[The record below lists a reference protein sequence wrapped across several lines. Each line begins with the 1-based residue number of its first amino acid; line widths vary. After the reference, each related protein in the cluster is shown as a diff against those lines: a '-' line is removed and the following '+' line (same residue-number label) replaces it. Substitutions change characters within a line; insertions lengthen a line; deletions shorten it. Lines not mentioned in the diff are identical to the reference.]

1 MAAAISSAP
10 DHVIVVASNGHP
22 APQEI
27 LVAMEER
34 MHKTTERIQ
43 SHVAMMQTRIH
54 RFPRGLRGIGG
65 EDDRYI
71 APSVVAIGP
80 YHHGLPHLQDMEEVK
95 HAAAHRFCGDA
106 ELQPKE
112 VYERILSLAGD
123 ARHCYATDDAA
134 VARLSDAEL
143 AAMMFLDG
151 CFLLQYMAHS
161 DDAMFAGCN
170 MSSGQAI
177 LKDMMMLENQVPW
190 MVLDALTEF
199 LPVDVRHQFVADIG
213 DKFFPKEKDPGWMA
227 WFQMSLMKCRRRRHV
242 PAPAERGGGE
252 ESLGQCQS
260 QCQSTISY
268 RPAHLLGLLRFC
280 QLQSMPG
287 EVRSYQAGSSSLLS
301 SSAVE
306 LAQIGV
312 KLTASTAEW
321 LGDMSLRKRLVLGEL
336 SLSPLFLNDVTACWL
351 VNMAALEACAAWDLD
366 GFVVSSYLSVVA
378 LLMDRKEDVHEL
390 RSKGVLR
397 SLFSNTQTL
406 AFFKDLGRHLRLG
419 GRYIVVLEQ
428 IEAYKRNRPVRI
440 AAHRFLYKNYR
451 IIATVLSVAGVVIGI
466 FKALLA
472 LKAHD
477 KTM

>member
-1 MAAAISSAP
+1 MDAASSAAP
-10 DHVIVVASNGHP
+10 DHVIVVTANSHP

-43 SHVAMMQTRIH
+43 SHVAMMQTRIQ

-106 ELQPKE
+106 KRPAKE
-112 VYERILSLAGD
+112 VYERVLSLAGD

-134 VARLSDAEL
+134 VARLGDAEL
-143 AAMMFLDG
+143 AAMLFLDG
-151 CFLLQYMAHS
+151 CFLLQYMANS
-161 DDAMFAGCN
+161 EDAMFAGCN
-170 MSSGQAI
+170 LSSGQAI
-177 LKDMMMLENQVPW
+177 LKDMMMLENQIPW

-199 LPVDVRHQFVADIG
+199 LSVDVRQFVNEIG
-213 DKFFPKEKDPGWMA
+213 EKFFPKEKDSGWMIR
-227 WFQMSLMKCRRRRHV
+227 FQMSLMKYRQQRV
-242 PAPAERGGGE
+242 PAERGG

-268 RPAHLLGLLRFC
+268 KPAHLLGLLRFS

-312 KLTASTAEW
+312 KLTASTAAW

-451 IIATVLSVAGVVIGI
+451 IIAAVLSVAGVVIGI
-466 FKALLA
+466 FKALLV
-472 LKAHD
+472 LKA
-477 KTM
+477 

>member
-1 MAAAISSAP
+1 MDAAANTAP
-10 DHVIVVASNGHP
+10 DHVIVVAANGHP

-65 EDDRYI
+65 EDDHYI
-71 APSVVAIGP
+71 APSVVSIGP
-80 YHHGLPHLQDMEEVK
+80 YHHGVPHLQDMEEVK

-106 ELQPKE
+106 DRSSKE

-123 ARHCYATDDAA
+123 ARHCYATDDDA

-143 AAMMFLDG
+143 AAMLFLDG
-151 CFLLQYMAHS
+151 CFLLQYMANS
-161 DDAMFAGCN
+161 EDAMFAGCN
-170 MSSGQAI
+170 LSSGQAI
-177 LKDMMMLENQVPW
+177 LKDMMLLENQIPW
-190 MVLDALTEF
+190 LVLDALTEF
-199 LPVDVRHQFVADIG
+199 LFVDVRQFVADIG
-213 DKFFPKEKDPGWMA
+213 DKFFPKEKDSGWMVT
-227 WFQMSLMKCRRRRHV
+227 FQMYLMKCRRQRHV
-242 PAPAERGGGE
+242 PAERGG
-252 ESLGQCQS
+252 ESRGQCQC

-268 RPAHLLGLLRFC
+268 RPAHLLGLLRFS

-287 EVRSYQAGSSSLLS
+287 DVRTYQAGSSSLLS

-312 KLTASTAEW
+312 KLAASKAGW
-321 LGDMSLRKRLVLGEL
+321 LGDMNLRKRLVLGEL

-378 LLMDRKEDVHEL
+378 MLMDRKEDVHEL

-397 SLFSNTQTL
+397 SFFSNTQTL
-406 AFFKDLGRHLRLG
+406 AFFKGLGRHLHLG
-419 GRYIVVLEQ
+419 GRYVVVLEQ
-428 IEAYKRNRPVRI
+428 IESYKRNRPVRI
-440 AAHRFLYKNYR
+440 TAHRFLYKNYR
-451 IIATVLSVAGVVIGI
+451 IIAAVLSVAGVVIGI

-472 LKAHD
+472 LKE
-477 KTM
+477 

>member
-1 MAAAISSAP
+1 MNPASSAP
-10 DHVIVVASNGHP
+10 DHVIVVAGNGHP

-65 EDDRYI
+65 EDDHYI
-71 APSVVAIGP
+71 APSVVSIGP

-106 ELQPKE
+106 DRPAKE

-123 ARHCYATDDAA
+123 ARHCYATDDPA

-143 AAMMFLDG
+143 AAMLFLDG
-151 CFLLQYMAHS
+151 CFLLQYMANS
-161 DDAMFAGCN
+161 EDAMFASCN
-170 MSSGQAI
+170 LSSGQAI
-177 LKDMMMLENQVPW
+177 LKDMMLLENQIPW
-190 MVLDALTEF
+190 LVLDALTEF
-199 LPVDVRHQFVADIG
+199 LYVDVRRFVADIG
-213 DKFFPKEKDPGWMA
+213 DKFFPKEKDSGWMIR
-227 WFQMSLMKCRRRRHV
+227 FQMFLMKCCRQRRV
-242 PAPAERGGGE
+242 PAGRGG
-252 ESLGQCQS
+252 ESRGQCQC
-260 QCQSTISY
+260 QCQSTISDK
-268 RPAHLLGLLRFC
+268 PAHLLGLLRFS
-280 QLQSMPG
+280 QLQSMPS
-287 EVRSYQAGSSSLLS
+287 EVRAYQAGSSSLLS

-312 KLTASTAEW
+312 KLAASTAGW

-378 LLMDRKEDVHEL
+378 MLMDRKEDVHEL

-397 SLFSNTQTL
+397 SFFSNTQTL
-406 AFFKDLGRHLRLG
+406 AFFKGLGRHLHLG
-419 GRYIVVLEQ
+419 GRYVVVLEQ
-428 IEAYKRNRPVRI
+428 IESYKRNRPVRI

-451 IIATVLSVAGVVIGI
+451 IIAAVLSVAGVVIGI

-472 LKAHD
+472 LNA
-477 KTM
+477 